1 MNYLRMTMNQL
12 SNILHN
18 VSQHPSEKGCNDALN
33 SIKQILKD
41 YNYAGGEVTIQDY
54 RDKKPWG

>member
-1 MNYLRMTMNQL
+1 MTYLQMTMSQL

-33 SIKQILKD
+33 SIKQILND
-41 YNYAGGEVTIQDY
+41 YIHSGGEANIKDY
-54 RDKKPWG
+54 RD

>member
-1 MNYLRMTMNQL
+1 MNYLQMTMNQF

-41 YNYAGGEVTIQDY
+41 YNHSGGEVKIQDY
-54 RDKKPWG
+54 RDKN